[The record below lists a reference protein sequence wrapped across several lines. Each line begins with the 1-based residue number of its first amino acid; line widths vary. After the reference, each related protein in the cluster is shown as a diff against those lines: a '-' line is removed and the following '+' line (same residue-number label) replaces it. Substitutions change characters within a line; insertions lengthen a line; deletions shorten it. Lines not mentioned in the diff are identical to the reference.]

1 ICCHPFE
8 DDSLNYPVVTVSKGG
23 STITAY
29 STGERD
35 RGLVTASVDAC
46 LTSARCVRGSLTENP
61 GELKSYSTLES
72 IEAKGSIIILADF
85 FMPRLAND
93 PFDDLRRCIELG
105 GRDHG
110 TDVLERET
118 FFRQQENAEL
128 A

>member
-1 ICCHPFE
+1 MPAGFLKPFFGK
-8 DDSLNYPVVTVSKGG
+8 LQ
-23 STITAY
+23 TAKN
-29 STGERD
+29 R
-35 RGLVTASVDAC
+35 
-46 LTSARCVRGSLTENP
+46 RCVLENP